1 MTRGYTGLM
10 SMRVS
15 PAPIALDALVAAVE
29 AEVRHRGE
37 GCGAVATF
45 LGVVRATHRGRRVN
59 YLEYE
64 AYDALAIKVFDRI
77 AAEVAE
83 AWPGAAL
90 AIQHRVGR
98 LEIGEASVAIAAAAA
113 HRAGSFAVCRYA
125 IERIKQIAPIWKH
138 EFFDDGE
145 AWVEGAVADPADDAA
160 RRHAYEIACA

>member
-15 PAPIALDALVAAVE
+15 PAPIALEPLVAAVE

-45 LGVVRATHRGRRVN
+45 LGVVRATHRGRRVK

-64 AYDALAIKVFDRI
+64 AYDALAIKAFDRI
-77 AAEVAE
+77 ATEAAE
-83 AWPGAAL
+83 AWPGTAL

-113 HRAGSFAVCRYA
+113 HRAASFAVCRYA